1 MSADVSRLRA
11 ALFAGLALSAASAT
25 ADAGPSRLSR
35 TMGAVERANISASLV
50 YVRDDGGRK
59 QVFTIAADGSGERAL
74 TSGATDH
81 YPADV
86 TRDGATLA
94 VIGARGATEADHVES
109 LELVDLGTRR
119 ARPTS
124 VSASR
129 LRNPTFSP
137 DGARIALEADGTL
150 DGQPKAFRDV
160 FVTDTSGGHVRRL
173 THDPRGSFEP
183 AFTSD
188 GASIVFAASDDDG
201 AELQRVDVAGQGP
214 RARLT
219 HAKGDDF
226 SARPSPDG
234 RRLAFV
240 SARTG
245 VDRVW
250 LRDMTAGEPRLVASR
265 GAGEER
271 DPSWSRDGAK
281 LAFTQR
287 TAKGARVVVWDAG
300 TDQITALTDGAS
312 TDETPSFSPDG
323 QYVAYASGQ
332 GGARDV
338 WISRVDGSA
347 RVKVARTAADRWRPL
362 WIAR

>member
-1 MSADVSRLRA
+1 VSADVSRLRA

-35 TMGAVERANISASLV
+35 TMGAVERANITASLV
-50 YVRDDGGRK
+50 YVRGQGSHK
-59 QVFTIAADGSGERAL
+59 QVFGIAADGSGERAL
-74 TSGATDH
+74 TSGASDH

-94 VIGARGATEADHVES
+94 VVGARGETEADHVES
-109 LELVDLGTRR
+109 LELVDVNAGRS
-119 ARPTS
+119 RPTS
-124 VSASR
+124 ISASR

-137 DGARIALEADGTL
+137 DGARIAFEADGTL
-150 DGQPKAFRDV
+150 DGQPQAFRDV
-160 FVTDTSGGHVRRL
+160 FVTDTLGGRVTRL

-188 GASIVFAASDDDG
+188 GGAIVFAASDDDG
-201 AELQRVDVAGQGP
+201 AELQRVELAGGGP
-214 RARLT
+214 RVRLT
-219 HAKGDDF
+219 RAKGDDF
-226 SARPSPDG
+226 AARPSPDG

-245 VDRVW
+245 SDRVW
-250 LRDMTAGEPRLVASR
+250 VRDLAGGEPRLALSH
-265 GAGEER
+265 GAAEER

-281 LAFTQR
+281 LTFAQR
-287 TAKGARVVVWDAG
+287 TATGARIIVWDAANG
-300 TDQITALTDGAS
+300 AITALTDGAS
-312 TDETPSFSPDG
+312 TDETPTFSPDG
-323 QYVAYASGQ
+323 QYVAYASGK

-347 RVKVARTAADRWRPL
+347 RARVAKTSGDRFRPL
-362 WIAR
+362 WVAR